1 MCQFELVETK
11 VLLYSYWNS
20 WNNFIQLKEMEP
32 DGLVVLSKDG
42 INRSRKVP
50 CTQHLYGFDVLLK
63 RKATRDKII
72 FLYDYNNPDLVS
84 II

>member
-1 MCQFELVETK
+1 
-11 VLLYSYWNS
+11 
-20 WNNFIQLKEMEP
+20 MEP

-63 RKATRDKII
+63 RAPETKL
-72 FLYDYNNPDLVS
+72 FLYDYNNGFS
-84 II
+84 